1 MQGNLPKP
9 SEAHCALE
17 VGHPQELLLF
27 MYPAGV
33 CHQINIIKC
42 LLAWNKYLARK
53 KQAHRLDAYRAW
65 WKHASWDAPWD
76 ALP

>member
-27 MYPAGV
+27 MYPAGM

-53 KQAHRLDAYRAW
+53 KKSKQACCLSRLMEGCLLRCP
-65 WKHASWDAPWD
+65 S
-76 ALP
+76 LTM

>member
-53 KQAHRLDAYRAW
+53 KKTAHRLAAC
-65 WKHASWDAPWD
+65 HA
-76 ALP
+76 